1 MSVCFKAI
9 NRDRLTLHVD
19 APFFRVES
27 ESFQCALLAESLGCI
42 NPFISSVVSGAGVS
56 LGIFIYTHVNG
67 AAMREVGQELTLH
80 HTPQR
85 IENGL

>member
-1 MSVCFKAI
+1 M
-9 NRDRLTLHVD
+9 HVD

-42 NPFISSVVSGAGVS
+42 DPFVSSVVSGAGVS